1 MDLGVV
7 FMPCE
12 MLRVGLRVEA
22 SQSNISKV
30 FLMIIACDEVMKH
43 HQKLTSM
50 WSSQNVF
57 KRNYFENSS
66 QLT

>member
-1 MDLGVV
+1 
-7 FMPCE
+7 MPCE

-30 FLMIIACDEVMKH
+30 FLMTIACDEVMKH